1 MNTVQILGNLTRDVQ
16 LGRTNGGKPVANLTV
31 AVNRQI
37 QTATG
42 ETRELTDYITV
53 VAWERLAE
61 AAAQLKKGTRV
72 FVEGRYTTRPY
83 ETPDGQKRTATEVTA
98 GLIAIPI
105 RTPEGR
111 GETRFRQEEAIPF

>member
-37 QTATG
+37 QTAAG

-53 VAWERLAE
+53 VAWERLAV
-61 AAAQLKKGTRV
+61 AASQLKKGTRV

-105 RTPEGR
+105 RTPEGA
-111 GETRFRQEEAIPF
+111 TSPRFGQEEAIPF